1 MQVVNSSNNSNRRQV
16 RELGN
21 DEFSIE
27 QRSYLRIKEFF
38 KKSRF
43 SIISRISA
51 KRKANKYI

>member
-27 QRSYLRIKEFF
+27 QRSYLRINEFF

-43 SIISRISA
+43 SIISRIPV